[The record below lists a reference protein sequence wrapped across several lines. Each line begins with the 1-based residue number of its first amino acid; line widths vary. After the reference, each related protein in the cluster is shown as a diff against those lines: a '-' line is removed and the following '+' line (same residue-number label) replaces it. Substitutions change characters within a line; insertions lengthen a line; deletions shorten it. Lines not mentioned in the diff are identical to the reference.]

1 MLVQS
6 ILLLSFFAPSL
17 IEACGNRPSGSRII
31 GGEEAPVNSW
41 PWQLSLRA
49 PNSHTCGAS
58 LLTSEWV
65 LTAAHCV
72 YRSSS
77 PSTYRLVLGAHDRT
91 RGGEV
96 VRISRVIRH
105 PQFSMSNLRH
115 DVALL
120 KLASP
125 ATISSKVGTICL
137 PEQGS
142 RIPQGSTCYVTGWGR
157 INPSNNVLAEKLK
170 QAKVPV
176 VSHNQCRRTNGGT
189 VHESSMVC
197 VGGNGSSV
205 CNGDSGG
212 PLSCLE
218 NGKWVVRGAASWV
231 TSRRCPIN
239 TFSVYARVSSY
250 VDWIKLYI
258 RSGNGGGGGSAGG
271 SCTDNNSNCAW
282 WASLGHCTGSYE
294 DYMKRNCAKSCK
306 NCGGGGGGNGSSS
319 CEDKYSSCALWANQ
333 GYCTGRY
340 EYFMKANCAK
350 ACKQCGG
357 GDGSSSCED
366 KNSNCP
372 RWANSGYCTGRY
384 ENYMKRNCARSCK
397 NCGGGGGGDSGGGGG
412 GSGGGG
418 GDGGSK
424 KCGYKPSSRI
434 VGGTEAPKGAWP
446 WQAQVRTSSGFT
458 FCGGTLVDPEWVIT
472 AAHCTAGRTSSNT
485 RVRLGAHYRSG
496 NAAGTEQDFK
506 VERIINHESYK
517 RPRGLAHDISLLKL
531 SKPAQ
536 LTRAVGMACLPE
548 YSNSLTEI
556 DGKNCWV
563 TGFGTLSSGG
573 SLAQVL
579 MQVSVPIV
587 TESTCRRA
595 YGSSIHDSMVCAGLA
610 RGGKDSCQG
619 DSGGPLVCEANG
631 RFFLEGVVSWGSGCA
646 SPGKYGVYS
655 RVRYLRNWVDSK
667 ISNNF

>member
-258 RSGNGGGGGSAGG
+258 RSGNGS
-271 SCTDNNSNCAW
+271 S
-282 WASLGHCTGSYE
+282 
-294 DYMKRNCAKSCK
+294 
-306 NCGGGGGGNGSSS
+306 GGGGGGG
-319 CEDKYSSCALWANQ
+319 
-333 GYCTGRY
+333 T
-340 EYFMKANCAK
+340 
-350 ACKQCGG
+350 
-357 GDGSSSCED
+357 CED